1 MVGIYA
7 KQFDKKAVEE
17 AFTFSTFRP
26 WRRLPLAQVDGRRN
40 RWVLLDDGGSRANA
54 RFDVFD
60 STGAYLGAVP
70 VPREFGDSWRTVWGV
85 DRVATIGED
94 ADGLPVVVVYGIE
107 KP

>member
-1 MVGIYA
+1 MYA
-7 KQFDKKAVEE
+7 KQFDQKAVED
-17 AFTFSTFRP
+17 AFKLSDIPTVAPYFRS
-26 WRRLPLAQVDGRRN
+26 LQVDGRRN